1 MSIALSEH
9 RTRACSDYI
18 SAASVP
24 GTLLVLHNY
33 TLNELMNEMN
43 EYLNTSY
50 FDQGF
55 RIEIFG
61 N

>member
-9 RTRACSDYI
+9 RTRAYSDYI

-24 GTLLVLHNY
+24 GTLLVLQNY

-50 FDQGF
+50 FDQ
-55 RIEIFG
+55 
-61 N
+61 